1 MSSDV
6 VNKSETLLTP
16 PSGGL
21 GVSKRLEGIGEY
33 YFSQKLREIDELNK
47 QGKNIINLGIG
58 SPDLPPHPDVIKV
71 LQEESAKPN
80 VHAYQSYK
88 GSPVLRKAISDW
100 YKKWYNVDLNIDSE
114 ILPLIGSKEG
124 IMHICMTYLND
135 GDEVLVPNPGYPTYR
150 SAVKLA
156 GGICVDYDLLEEN
169 KYEPD
174 FVALDKSDLS
184 KVRLMF
190 VNYPQMPTGNNANR
204 SLFEKIV
211 AFGKKH
217 HILIIHDN
225 PYSFILNEYP
235 MSLLSVEGAKDIV
248 LELNSLSKSS
258 NMAGWRVG
266 MLCGAKER
274 IDEVLR
280 FKSNMD
286 SGMFLPVQLAA
297 AKALSLD
304 KSWYDSINKIY
315 NERRVKVFELLDLLK
330 CVYSKDQ
337 VGMFVWAASPTPPK
351 EGLTSQHPLGLGGE
365 LSDKILYGANVFI
378 TPGGIFGTAGYDY
391 VRVSLCGSIER
402 FEEAIKRIK
411 NP

>member
-1 MSSDV
+1 MI
-6 VNKSETLLTP
+6 TTA
-16 PSGGL
+16 
-21 GVSKRLEGIGEY
+21 KRLEGIGEY

-88 GSPVLRKAISDW
+88 GSPVLRKAFADW
-100 YKKWYNVDLNIDSE
+100 YKKWYNVDLNADTE

-124 IMHICMTYLND
+124 IIHICMTYLNE

-156 GGICVDYDLLEEN
+156 GGVCVDYELKEENNYYPDFNLLE
-169 KYEPD
+169 K
-174 FVALDKSDLS
+174 KKDLS
-184 KVRLMF
+184 KVKLMW
-190 VNYPQMPTGNNANR
+190 VNYPEMPTGQPA
-204 SLFEKIV
+204 SMEVFEKLI

-217 HILIIHDN
+217 NILICHDN
-225 PYSFILNEYP
+225 PYSFILNETP
-235 MSLLSVEGAKDIV
+235 KSLLSIDGAKDV
-248 LELNSLSKSS
+248 ALELNSLSKSS

-266 MLCGAKER
+266 VLCGAKQR

-286 SGMFLPVQLAA
+286 SGMFLPVQLSA
-297 AKALSLD
+297 AKALTLG
-304 KSWYDSINKIY
+304 KEWYDSVNKVY
-315 NERRVKVFELLDLLK
+315 KARREKVYELLDILNCK
-330 CVYSKDQ
+330 YSKEQ
-337 VGMFVWAASPTPPK
+337 VGMFMWAKIP
-351 EGLTSQHPLGLGGE
+351 GGYKDGYA
-365 LSDKILYGANVFI
+365 LSDDVLYNSNVFI
-378 TPGGIFGTAGYDY
+378 TPGGIFGSAGDRYI
-391 VRVSLCGSIER
+391 RVSLCCSIER

-411 NP
+411 KVKEEVHVQ

>member
-6 VNKSETLLTP
+6 EKKSNALLTP
-16 PSGGL
+16 PSGGW
-21 GVSKRLEGIGEY
+21 GVSKRLDGIGEY
-33 YFSQKLREIDELNK
+33 YFSQKLREIEELNK

-88 GSPVLRKAISDW
+88 GSPVLRKAMSDW

-150 SAVKLA
+150 SAVKLS
-156 GGICVDYDLLEEN
+156 GGVCVDYDLLEQN

-174 FVALDKSDLS
+174 FDALDKSDLS
-184 KVRLMF
+184 KVKLMF

-204 SLFEKIV
+204 PLFEKIV

-225 PYSFILNEYP
+225 PYSFILNENP
-235 MSLLSVEGAKDIV
+235 MSLLSVQGAKEVV

-286 SGMFLPVQLAA
+286 SGMFLPLQLAA

-315 NERRVKVFELLDLLK
+315 NERRAKVFELLDLLN

-337 VGMFVWAASPTPPK
+337 VGMFVWAKIPSTYKDGYAV
-351 EGLTSQHPLGLGGE
+351 
-365 LSDKILYGANVFI
+365 SDEVLYNSNVFI
-378 TPGGIFGTAGYDY
+378 TPGGIFGKAGDQYI
-391 VRVSLCGSIER
+391 RVSLCGSIER

-411 NP
+411 N